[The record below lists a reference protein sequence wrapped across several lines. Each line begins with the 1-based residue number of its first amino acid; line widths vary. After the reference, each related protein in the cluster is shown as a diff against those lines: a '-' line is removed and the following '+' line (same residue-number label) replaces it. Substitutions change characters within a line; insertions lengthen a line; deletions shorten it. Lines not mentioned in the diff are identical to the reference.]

1 VIYLAT
7 WVHHCH
13 RPCDSRRSWAAYVA
27 GTLLVLMHE
36 CVTQLGGASLAVLVA
51 SDVPP
56 GETTLPIHACICY
69 IIVHCYGPQCSIVY

>member
-1 VIYLAT
+1 MIYLAT

-13 RPCDSRRSWAAYVA
+13 HPCDSCRSWAAYVA

-36 CVTQLGGASLAVLVA
+36 CIAQLGGASLAVLVV

-56 GETTLPIHACICY
+56 GETLTHTCLYMLYHCTLI
-69 IIVHCYGPQCSIVY
+69 